1 MMNQFR
7 EDYAAAVRENQMRK
21 EEEEKKSRREMA
33 KVAAEQVAR
42 TVYQWEL
49 LSLSSIYTWHA
60 FI

>member
-33 KVAAEQVAR
+33 KVAAEQVAISAR
-42 TVYQWEL
+42 AII
-49 LSLSSIYTWHA
+49 S
-60 FI
+60 